1 LCSTT
6 LGVYGKRFVGRH
18 SSETRAE
25 LSGECCN
32 IALLGRWG
40 CGQRPVLPL
49 VAFNLLTAIV
59 PPLAVFSV
67 SNIDADYDFCSLIAE
82 AEALLR
88 EKLPFHHA
96 LQI

>member
-1 LCSTT
+1 
-6 LGVYGKRFVGRH
+6 
-18 SSETRAE
+18 
-25 LSGECCN
+25 
-32 IALLGRWG
+32 
-40 CGQRPVLPL
+40 LPL

-67 SNIDADYDFCSLIAE
+67 SNIDADYDLCSLIAE

-88 EKLPFHHA
+88 GKLPFHHA